1 MTGSK
6 TTSMTLDEM
15 RAARARGES
24 HTDWERV
31 RRDVAAGV
39 EPVLDDDSPDA
50 SHLIEEAIAKR
61 RAGRPA
67 GSGTKEQVAIRLDN
81 DVLAAFRAE
90 GPGWQTRI
98 NAALREWLTEHP
110 RTAATGG

>member
-1 MTGSK
+1 MTDSK
-6 TTSMTLDEM
+6 TTSTTLDEM
-15 RAARARGES
+15 RTACARGES
-24 HTDWERV
+24 RTDWERV

-67 GSGTKEQVAIRLDN
+67 GSGNKEQVAIRLDN

-98 NAALREWLTEHP
+98 NAALREWLAEHP
-110 RTAATGG
+110 RTTVTGG